1 MTPEEILKEK
11 ERLKLQEEEEQLML
25 AQELMGK
32 YSLRLYTFKKTVHT
46 LKSVHV
52 QVCNKF
58 SFYSLSVSE
67 FKA

>member
-32 YSLRLYTFKKTVHT
+32 YSYTHCGYTRVKKLCTR
-46 LKSVHV
+46 
-52 QVCNKF
+52 
-58 SFYSLSVSE
+58 
-67 FKA
+67 

>member
-32 YSLRLYTFKKTVHT
+32 YSILTV
-46 LKSVHV
+46 VIHV
-52 QVCNKF
+52 
-58 SFYSLSVSE
+58 
-67 FKA
+67 

>member
-32 YSLRLYTFKKTVHT
+32 CSYTVI
-46 LKSVHV
+46 HV
-52 QVCNKF
+52 QKNCSHVKECT
-58 SFYSLSVSE
+58 SM
-67 FKA
+67 